1 MTIVTTEQAQKLL
14 DEAANRLGLLNLFDA
29 APDLAHSL
37 IAVYEELAVMRVERD
52 GILAAN
58 RGLVRLNERTEAR
71 AETAEAQLATANATI
86 TQMTAEWGE
95 DAVML
100 EKALAR
106 ADAAE
111 ALVKALREYFDAVEA
126 FDDKP
131 WKDDVVVMGQRVRD
145 ARAVVLAALA
155 QQPPTAS
162 TEYERKVAQMKGDFP
177 NGI

>member
-106 ADAAE
+106 ADAE
-111 ALVKALREYFDAVEA
+111 AIARRQIGMTRKAT
-126 FDDKP
+126 
-131 WKDDVVVMGQRVRD
+131 
-145 ARAVVLAALA
+145 LA
-155 QQPPTAS
+155 QQPPAS
-162 TEYERKVAQMKGDFP
+162 GDD
-177 NGI
+177 GRG

>member
-58 RGLVRLNERTEAR
+58 RGLVRLNECTEAR

-86 TQMTAEWGE
+86 TQMTANG
-95 DAVML
+95 ARKTTSAAGRQRR
-100 EKALAR
+100 KAASSC
-106 ADAAE
+106 A
-111 ALVKALREYFDAVEA
+111 
-126 FDDKP
+126 KP
-131 WKDDVVVMGQRVRD
+131 
-145 ARAVVLAALA
+145 ANA
-155 QQPPTAS
+155 
-162 TEYERKVAQMKGDFP
+162 
-177 NGI
+177 